1 MAGTEP
7 RTWSA
12 GSGDWTRPTVECVT
26 DGVHRVPLPL
36 EGDALKA
43 VNVYVVIHDSGA
55 TLIDSGW
62 SFGAG
67 LEMLESALDTLDLS
81 LSQIDRVLATHFHRD
96 HYTLA
101 VRLRERFG
109 TSIALGAGD
118 RESVELVI
126 AGRHDGRRSWL
137 RRWGA
142 EALRPDLDA
151 LPAEPVSAYEPPD
164 VWLEGPTE
172 IVVGDRTLRAVPT
185 PGHTR
190 GHYVFADI
198 EHGLLFAGDHV
209 LPEITPSI
217 GVETKPADLPLG
229 DFISSLQL
237 IRELPDLDLLPAHG
251 PLGRRSHGRVGELL
265 EHHRLRLAATL
276 AAVGGGPRSA
286 YEVARLLP
294 WTRRER
300 DFADLDTHNQLL
312 AVSETAAHLDVLVR
326 EGALDALSDDGT
338 RVYTKPS
345 SEVTPCAQP

>member
-1 MAGTEP
+1 MAGAEP
-7 RTWSA
+7 RSRA
-12 GSGDWTRPTVECVT
+12 GSGEWTRPTVERVA

-43 VNVYVVIHDSGA
+43 VNVYVLVHDGGA

-67 LEMLESALDTLDLS
+67 EDVLETALGTLGLS
-81 LSQIDRVLATHFHRD
+81 LSQVDRVLATHFHRD

-101 VRLRERFG
+101 VRIRERFG

-126 AGRHDGRRSWL
+126 AGRADGRRSWL

-142 EALRPDLDA
+142 EELRPGLDA
-151 LPAEPVSAYEPPD
+151 LPARPVSAYGLPD
-164 VWLEGPTE
+164 VWIDGPTE
-172 IVVGDRTLRAVPT
+172 IAIGDRILRAVPT

-190 GHYVFADI
+190 GHHVFTDVD
-198 EHGLLFAGDHV
+198 HGLLFAGDHV

-217 GVETKPADLPLG
+217 GVEAGAADLPLG
-229 DFISSLQL
+229 DFLSSLQL

-251 PLGRRSHGRVGELL
+251 PLGRRSHERAGELI
-265 EHHRLRLAATL
+265 EHHRLRLAATR
-276 AAVGGGPRSA
+276 AAVGLGARSA
-286 YEVARLLP
+286 YEVARILP
-294 WTRRER
+294 WTRHER
-300 DFADLDTHNQLL
+300 DFADLDAQNQLL

-326 EGALDALSDDGT
+326 DGALDVVSDDGT
-338 RVYTKPS
+338 RVYTG
-345 SEVTPCAQP
+345 T